1 VGFEQTT
8 YTFAEDSGTV
18 EVCTRFF
25 QPSQI
30 DSRVVVEL
38 LGTTTPDTADGE
50 DSYTCVV
57 SSYVSMDREVLA
69 FYLHFVLL
77 ICSSCVA
84 Y

>member
-8 YTFAEDSGTV
+8 YTFAEDAGTV
-18 EVCTRFF
+18 EVCTRYF

-50 DSYTCVV
+50 LCVYGLR
-57 SSYVSMDREVLA
+57 SPYSL
-69 FYLHFVLL
+69 LTFV
-77 ICSSCVA
+77 C
-84 Y
+84 

>member
-1 VGFEQTT
+1 MAVVGFEQTA
-8 YTFAEDSGTV
+8 YTFAEDAGTV

-50 DSYTCVV
+50 I
-57 SSYVSMDREVLA
+57 L
-69 FYLHFVLL
+69 YLCC
-77 ICSSCVA
+77 I
-84 Y
+84 